1 MTRIEQQIL
10 WNQEIIMEALRHL
23 ITDDNVERRNLTH
36 YCWLTDKLFTEER
49 DSMKKKTIDL
59 VDLRTELKNGIKR
72 PFVKR
77 DIVYI
82 EDAQTGEC
90 IMVCDLKADNERKE
104 VW

>member
-1 MTRIEQQIL
+1 
-10 WNQEIIMEALRHL
+10 
-23 ITDDNVERRNLTH
+23 
-36 YCWLTDKLFTEER
+36 
-49 DSMKKKTIDL
+49 MKKRTIDL
-59 VDLRTELKNGIKR
+59 VDLRTELKNGTKR